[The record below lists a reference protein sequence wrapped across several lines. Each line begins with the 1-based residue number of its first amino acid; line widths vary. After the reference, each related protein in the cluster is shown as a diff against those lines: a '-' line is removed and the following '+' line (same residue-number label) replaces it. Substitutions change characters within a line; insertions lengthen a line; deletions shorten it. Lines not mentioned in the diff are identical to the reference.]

1 MGESTKSSKVVEA
14 IALERVPDSERKKW
28 TSIAF
33 MWAGNVICVPALMVG
48 GMIASGLTFTASVI
62 AMLIGY
68 VIVCVYMTFIGS
80 QAADLGRPT
89 TVIFSRCFGTRGSG
103 IAVGLILVISC
114 TGWFAFQTYVC
125 ASSFVAILNTYLGFN
140 FPLWLS
146 CLIWGIAMFITSV
159 CGFGF
164 IKILNIISVPLLI
177 VILVYAVIYILQQP
191 GAADNIMS
199 YIPPTPMPFITG
211 LTFTVSGFA
220 VGAVICGDYTRYAK
234 SRIDTALS
242 SFIGVIPLGVLTL
255 VIGAMLA
262 IYAGN
267 YDVTVMFSSMGI
279 PVIGLLTLILAT
291 WTTNTANAYSA
302 GIAAVNLFK
311 LNDNKRAIA
320 TLIVGIIGTI
330 LAIAGVINF
339 FTAFL
344 SFITSFLPP
353 MAGVAIADYW
363 IKGKGNFKTWRVW
376 DGINWLGVISW
387 IVGIVVAMTTTFF
400 VPTLNGIIA
409 SLLIYWLLVSV
420 VKSPK
425 VNPHAVIGEPV
436 VEAQ

>member
-1 MGESTKSSKVVEA
+1 MGESTKTTKVVET

-28 TSIAF
+28 SSIAF

-48 GMIASGLTFTASVI
+48 GMIASGLTFTASIV
-62 AMLIGY
+62 AMIIGY
-68 VIVCVYMTFIGS
+68 VIVCIYMTFIGS

-103 IAVGLILVISC
+103 IAVGLILVIAC

-125 ASSFVAILNTYLGFN
+125 GSSFAAILNTYLGID

-177 VILVYAVIYILQQP
+177 VILAYAVIYIFNQP
-191 GAADNIMS
+191 GAISDIMN
-199 YIPPTPMPFITG
+199 YIPPTPMPFVMG
-211 LTFTVSGFA
+211 LTLTVSGFA
-220 VGAVICGDYTRYAK
+220 VGAVICGDFTRYAK
-234 SRIDTALS
+234 SRRDTALS
-242 SFIGVIPLGVLTL
+242 SFIGIVPLGVLTL
-255 VIGAMLA
+255 VIGALLA

-267 YDVTVMFSSMGI
+267 YDITVMFSSMGI
-279 PVIGLLTLILAT
+279 PILGLLTLVLAT

-311 LNDNKRAIA
+311 LSDNKRAIA
-320 TLIVGIIGTI
+320 TLVVGIVGTI
-330 LAIAGVINF
+330 LAIAGVINY

-353 MAGVAIADYW
+353 MAGVIIADYW
-363 IKGKGNFKTWRVW
+363 IKGKGNFKSWRVW
-376 DGINWLGVISW
+376 NGINWLGIISW
-387 IVGIVVAMTTTFF
+387 VVGIIIAMTTTFF
-400 VPTLNGIIA
+400 VPTINGIIA
-409 SLLIYWLLVSV
+409 SLLVYCLLVSV
-420 VKSPK
+420 VKSKK
-425 VNPHAVIGEPV
+425 VNPFASIEETAA
-436 VEAQ
+436 EAE